1 MVSGPRCRQCDID
14 FETVLQ
20 LNKHKAKF
28 CTFSSA
34 EEARDAAAFVRSHRG
49 QAPQKTRQQ
58 DQSGNDT
65 T

>member
-49 QAPQKTRQQ
+49 QALTRQQ